1 MYLVFLKMG
10 QSNYCFLIIGIFHS
24 ESNFF
29 VLYFRCFY
37 VTLILF
43 ATIFLWES
51 YIYESEK

>member
-10 QSNYCFLIIGIFHS
+10 QSNYFHS

-51 YIYESEK
+51 YIYESKK